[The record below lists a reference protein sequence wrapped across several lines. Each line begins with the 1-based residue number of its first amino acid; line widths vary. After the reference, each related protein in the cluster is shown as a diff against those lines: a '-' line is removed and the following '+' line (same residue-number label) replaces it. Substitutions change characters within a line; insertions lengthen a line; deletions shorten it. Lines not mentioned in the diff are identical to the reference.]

1 MPDAAQAAA
10 TVCPGCGERMR
21 ALALPRKPL
30 GTVTI
35 DLCGTCQ
42 ALWFDAF
49 ESVQLTPGAVM
60 TLFAAIR
67 DARPVITR
75 PLPQHSSCPRC
86 GNALTLTHDQT
97 NAAHFSYFRCPR
109 GHGRFTPFFQF
120 LREKSF
126 IRSMPAEDIAR
137 LKTHIRVIHCSS
149 CGAPVDLERD
159 TACSY
164 CHAPISVLDPDAVQ
178 KALATYAAQE
188 QARRT
193 IDPVALVD
201 GLIRAQSVRLGGV
214 PPSPDDS
221 SVDLVSMGLE
231 VIHDILRGGA
241 NA

>member
-1 MPDAAQAAA
+1 
-10 TVCPGCGERMR
+10 MR

-30 GTVTI
+30 GTVTV

-42 ALWFDAF
+42 AIWFDAF
-49 ESVQLTPGAVM
+49 ESVQLTPGAVIA
-60 TLFAAIR
+60 LFAAIR
-67 DARPVITR
+67 EARPALGR
-75 PLPQHSSCPRC
+75 PLPQHASCPRC
-86 GNALTLTHDQT
+86 GNALALTHDQT

-137 LKTHIRVIHCSS
+137 LKASVRVIHCSS

-159 TACSY
+159 AACSY

-178 KALATYAAQE
+178 EALATYGAQE
-188 QARRT
+188 QARRR

-201 GLIRAQSVRLGGV
+201 GLMRAQSARLQGV
-214 PPSPDDS
+214 SPAPADS
-221 SVDLVSMGLE
+221 PVDLVTMGLD
-231 VIHDILRGGA
+231 VIHDMLRGST